1 MSTKNIRFGKA
12 LQDAINKQKQAEE
25 KSSDTDSESEDV
37 EDVEDVEKKPKKEK
51 KEKKPK
57 SLTGYNIFIREK
69 WAEVKANK
77 KEDEKLVATELSK
90 EFSRQWKKL
99 SPEERQRYSELAD
112 KYNEE
117 HGLPATKKKKER
129 DGHPREPNA
138 YQAWMQRPEVK
149 DKINEYPASERRK
162 VRSKMWKEYKL
173 QHAL

>member
-1 MSTKNIRFGKA
+1 MSKQRSRFKMS
-12 LQDAINKQKQAEE
+12 LQEAINKQKQKQKEEEPVEE
-25 KSSDTDSESEDV
+25 KASDADV
-37 EDVEDVEKKPKKEK
+37 EDVEDKPKKGK
-51 KEKKPK
+51 AKEKKPK
-57 SLTGYNIFIREK
+57 PLTGYNIFIREK

-77 KEDEKLVATELSK
+77 AEDEKLVATELSK

-99 SPEERQRYSELAD
+99 SAEERQRYSELAD

-138 YQAWMQRPEVK
+138 YQEWMKRPEVK
-149 DKINEYPASERRK
+149 EKINEFPASERRR
-162 VRSKMWKEYKL
+162 VRSEMWREYKL